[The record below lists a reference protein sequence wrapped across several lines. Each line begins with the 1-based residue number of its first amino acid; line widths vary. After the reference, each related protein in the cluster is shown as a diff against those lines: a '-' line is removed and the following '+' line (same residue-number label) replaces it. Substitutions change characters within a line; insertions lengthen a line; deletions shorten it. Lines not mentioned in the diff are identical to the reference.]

1 MAQLLVV
8 RPLDHAMPLK
18 PSDLIVGSMKATEPS
33 SQTASPAAPS
43 KWKLAFQSYV
53 ALIAAAVLGVLASA
67 PVIYSQARFYNE
79 ITYVLGA
86 RPADDSQLRLWGLS
100 QPRVVAFKAER
111 RGPDLWVRSEYESLS
126 QQPPLVR
133 VAEQMRQLGY
143 EFRGIRGGSTGM
155 ASGLRELLADPMA
168 LAVMLAGMQVAFA
181 FIGLNRIRAA
191 ARCGEALPPLFA
203 THHARA
209 VAVGALGGLFLIGL
223 GMLNSQVLKALF
235 GHEPPSPWDASTAMS
250 GSAKLVFLVFGGL
263 GAPIAEEIFFRGY
276 VFGKFRLAGF
286 VWFGSVVSAV
296 LFGVV
301 HFSDSYNVPCICL
314 FGVFLAWLYHRTGS
328 LLAPITAHAVNNGT
342 AILTMILS

>member
-1 MAQLLVV
+1 M
-8 RPLDHAMPLK
+8 
-18 PSDLIVGSMKATEPS
+18 
-33 SQTASPAAPS
+33 
-43 KWKLAFQSYV
+43 AFQSYV
-53 ALIAAAVLGVLASA
+53 ALIAAAVLGVFASA
-67 PVIYSQARFYNE
+67 PVICSQARSYHE

-86 RPADDSQLRLWGLS
+86 RPADDSQLLLWGLS
-100 QPRVVAFKAER
+100 QPRVVAFKTER
-111 RGPDLWVRSEYESLS
+111 RGSDLWVRSEYHQSLS
-126 QQPPLVR
+126 QQPPSEQVSK
-133 VAEQMRQLGY
+133 QMRQLGY
-143 EFRGIRGGSTGM
+143 EIRGMRGGSNGM
-155 ASGLRELLADPMA
+155 ASGLRDLLADPMA
-168 LAVMLAGMQVAFA
+168 LAAMLAGMQVAFA

-191 ARCGEALPPLFA
+191 ARCGEPLPPLFPA
-203 THHARA
+203 HHARA
-209 VAVGALGGLFLIGL
+209 VVFGALGGLFLIGL

-286 VWFGSVVSAV
+286 LWFGSVVSAV
-296 LFGVV
+296 LFGAV

-328 LLAPITAHAVNNGT
+328 LIAPITAHAVNNGI